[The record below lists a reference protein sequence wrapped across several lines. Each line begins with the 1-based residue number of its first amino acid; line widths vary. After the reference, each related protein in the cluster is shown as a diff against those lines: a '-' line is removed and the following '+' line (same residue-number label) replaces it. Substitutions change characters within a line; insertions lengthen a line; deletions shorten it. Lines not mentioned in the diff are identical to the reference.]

1 MRLVVKCDL
10 SAQFNGQSGT
20 SRESSKQGMAVPKEI
35 VYMGKLATFNQV
47 WVFFFFIDCVAE
59 LLSLLMPDV
68 TMIV

>member
-35 VYMGKLATFNQV
+35 VYMGKLATFNIYRV
-47 WVFFFFIDCVAE
+47 WVFF
-59 LLSLLMPDV
+59 SLL
-68 TMIV
+68 IVLQNFCHYLCQMSP